1 MIRLHQV
8 RLTKEKLDRI
18 PEAERRLFVLIA
30 HAANELNALA
40 KLFHFATSSISEQGL
55 ISQAENAQ
63 ALILARTL
71 SGKLYEF
78 WQLLQTSFFGAQLS
92 KHYEPVLE
100 PEALESLRA
109 LKRYFRGDN
118 LVAIIRNKFAF
129 HYSPDQIDAG
139 YIVTIEGDPLEIYLG
154 KHHVNTLYAFAD
166 AIAGRAMLE
175 AIRPGDHQAAFAALI
190 DETSQVLNYINEV
203 IGGLMLVC
211 FRRYLGE
218 NLYALGATIVEV
230 EGVPE
235 SQKVAIPYFI
245 EISDEK

>member
-1 MIRLHQV
+1 LIQLHQV
-8 RLTKEKLDRI
+8 TLRKAQLDRI

-30 HAANELNALA
+30 HAANEVNALA
-40 KLFHFATSSISEQGL
+40 KLFHFAASSAGEQGL

-78 WQLLQTSFFGAQLS
+78 WQLLQTSFFGAHLS
-92 KHYEPVLE
+92 KSYEPLLE
-100 PEALESLRA
+100 PESLESLRA
-109 LKRYFRGDN
+109 LKRYFAHEN
-118 LVAIIRNKFAF
+118 LIATLRNKFAF

-139 YIVTIEGDPLEIYLG
+139 YRVTMEGDPLDMYLG
-154 KHHVNTLYAFAD
+154 KHHVNTFYAFAD
-166 AIAGRAMLE
+166 SIAGRALLD

-190 DETSQVLNYINEV
+190 DETSEALNHINQV
-203 IGGLMLVC
+203 IGGLLLIC

-218 NLYALGATIVEV
+218 NLYALGAKVVEI

-245 EISDEK
+245 ELDK